1 MESELSRLID
11 TLPGLV
17 WTTGADRIPD
27 FVNRA
32 LNRAWCDYT
41 GLTLEAVRAF
51 EWTASIHPDDLS
63 AAVTAWS
70 AAVAGG
76 AKSQLEVCMRRFDG
90 IYRRFSIE
98 ARPCTT
104 RQARLSAGAASTLT

>member
-17 WTTGADRIPD
+17 WTTGADGIPD
-27 FVNRA
+27 FVNRE
-32 LNRAWCDYT
+32 WCDYT
-41 GLTLEAVRAF
+41 GLTLEAVRAS

-76 AKSQLEVCMRRFDG
+76 AKSQLEVRMRRFDG

-98 ARPCTT
+98 ACPCTT